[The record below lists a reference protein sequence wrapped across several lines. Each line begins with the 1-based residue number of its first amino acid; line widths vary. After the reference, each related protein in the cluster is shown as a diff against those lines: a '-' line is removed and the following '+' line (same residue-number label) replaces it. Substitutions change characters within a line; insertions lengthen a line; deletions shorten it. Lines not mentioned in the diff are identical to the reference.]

1 MNEILVVDYGM
12 GNLGSILNMLKKV
25 GVPAQ
30 LSKDADDILRAQK
43 LILPGVGAFASA
55 MNNLRARGYV
65 DALNQKILTE
75 KIPILGI
82 CLGMQLFSK
91 QSEEGDEPGL
101 GWLDAQTVRFQFPA
115 SAQQLKSS
123 AKQNAGGSDLSV
135 PLGQLKVPHMGWNT
149 IKVCQKSPLFI
160 DAEEERRFYFVHS
173 FYMQCNDPRDVLTC
187 TQYGFE
193 FTSAVCRGNILG
205 TQFHP
210 EKSHRFGLAF
220 FKAFAAWSPATE
232 PDK

>member
-1 MNEILVVDYGM
+1 MNRILVVDYGM

-25 GVPAQ
+25 GIPAA
-30 LSKDADDILRAQK
+30 LSKDPGDILQARK

-55 MNNLRARGYV
+55 MNNLRARGYI
-65 DALNQKILTE
+65 DALNQKILSE

-91 QSEEGDEPGL
+91 QSEEGMAPGL

-115 SAQQLKSS
+115 SDPQF
-123 AKQNAGGSDLSV
+123 
-135 PLGQLKVPHMGWNT
+135 KVPHMGWNT
-149 IKVCQKSPLFI
+149 IKVCQKSPLFL
-160 DAEEERRFYFVHS
+160 DVEEERRFYFVHS
-173 FYMQCNDPRDVLTC
+173 FHMQCNDPRDILAY

-210 EKSHRFGLAF
+210 EKSHRFGLSF
-220 FKAFAAWSPATE
+220 FKAFAAWSPAAG
-232 PDK
+232 PGK

>member
-1 MNEILVVDYGM
+1 MNRILVVDYGM

-25 GVPAQ
+25 GVPAE

-55 MNNLRARGYV
+55 MNNLRARGYI

-91 QSEEGDEPGL
+91 QSEEGLVPGL
-101 GWLDAQTVRFQFPA
+101 GWLDAQTVRFQFD
-115 SAQQLKSS
+115 
-123 AKQNAGGSDLSV
+123 GSREHF
-135 PLGQLKVPHMGWNT
+135 KVPHMGWNT
-149 IKVCQKSPLFI
+149 IRLCQKSPLFI

-173 FYMQCNDPRDVLTC
+173 FHMQCNDPRDVLAC

-220 FKAFAAWSPATE
+220 FKAFAAWSPAADLE
-232 PDK
+232 K